1 MTELLTPKTTTARE
15 RIEMTTR
22 ITTARAT
29 PSARKHWR
37 AHALLLVGVAVM
49 IYPLVWLVG
58 ASFKPEN
65 QIFSTLDPFPWH
77 FTLDNYLSGWTAT
90 GTSFTVYLA
99 NSAVVALCVVAG
111 NVISCSLAAYA
122 FARLDFAFRKLWFG
136 LMLGTLMLP
145 FQATMIPQYTIFYQ
159 LNWVNTFLPLV
170 VPQFLAFDSFFIFL
184 LVQFIRGIPR
194 QLDEAASIDGAGHAR
209 VFFSVILPLL
219 RPALITTAVLTF
231 IWTFNDF
238 LRQLVYLSDKTR
250 YTVPLGLNSFID
262 RASGS
267 SYGGM
272 LAMSVVTL
280 VPTVLVFLVCQKRL
294 VDGVANTGIK
304 G

>member
-1 MTELLTPKTTTARE
+1 MTAPA
-15 RIEMTTR
+15 
-22 ITTARAT
+22 
-29 PSARKHWR
+29 PSRPGRRRVRFHWR
-37 AHALLLVGVAVM
+37 AHTVLLVTLVVM

-65 QIFSTLDPFPWH
+65 QIFTTVNPLPFQ
-77 FTLDNYLSGWTAT
+77 FTFGNYVSGWTAT

-99 NSAVVALCVVAG
+99 NSVTVSVCVVVG
-111 NVISCSLAAYA
+111 NLISCSLAAYA
-122 FARLDFAFRKLWFG
+122 FARLDFALRRMWFG

-145 FQATMIPQYTIFYQ
+145 FQATLIPQYTIFYR
-159 LNWVNTFLPLV
+159 LNWINTFLPLV
-170 VPQFLAFDSFFIFL
+170 VPYFLAYDAFFIFL
-184 LVQFIRGIPR
+184 MVQFIRGIPR
-194 QLDEAASIDGAGHAR
+194 ELDEAAALDGAGHVR
-209 VFFSVILPLL
+209 VFFTIIVPLL
-219 RPALITTAVLTF
+219 RPALITTGVLTF

-238 LRQLVYLSDKTR
+238 LRQLVYLSDNSR

-262 RASGS
+262 KASGS

-280 VPTVLVFLVCQKRL
+280 VPTIAVFLISQRRL

-304 G
+304 

>member
-1 MTELLTPKTTTARE
+1 MATKTT
-15 RIEMTTR
+15 
-22 ITTARAT
+22 
-29 PSARKHWR
+29 KYHWR
-37 AHALLLVGVAVM
+37 AHTVLLAVAVVM

-65 QIFSTLDPFPWH
+65 RIFSTLDPIPWQ
-77 FTLDNYLSGWTAT
+77 FTFENYLGGWTAT
-90 GTSFTVYLA
+90 GTSFTVYLT
-99 NSAVVALCVVAG
+99 NSATIAICVVIG
-111 NVISCSLAAYA
+111 NIVSCSLAAYA

-145 FQATMIPQYTIFYQ
+145 FQATMIPQYTIFYK

-170 VPQFLAFDSFFIFL
+170 VPQLLAFDSFFIFL
-184 LVQFIRGIPR
+184 MVQFIRGIPR
-194 QLDEAASIDGAGHAR
+194 ELDEAAAIDGAGHAR
-209 VFFSVILPLL
+209 IFFSVILPLL
-219 RPALITTAVLTF
+219 RPALLTTGVLTF

-238 LRQLVYLSDKTR
+238 LRQLVYLSDKSR

-280 VPTVLVFLVCQKRL
+280 VPTVVVFLICQKRL

>member
-1 MTELLTPKTTTARE
+1 MAVNVKAKT
-15 RIEMTTR
+15 
-22 ITTARAT
+22 
-29 PSARKHWR
+29 HWR
-37 AHALLLVGVAVM
+37 AHTVLLAAVVVM

-65 QIFSTLDPFPWH
+65 QIFSSLDPIPWH
-77 FTLDNYLSGWTAT
+77 FTFDSYLSGWTAT

-99 NSAVVALCVVAG
+99 NSATITLCVVFG
-111 NVISCSLAAYA
+111 NIASCSLAAYA
-122 FARLDFAFRKLWFG
+122 FARLDFAFRKIWFG

-145 FQATMIPQYTIFYQ
+145 FQATMIPQYTIFYK
-159 LNWVNTFLPLV
+159 LNWINTFLPLV
-170 VPQFLAFDSFFIFL
+170 VPQLLACDAFFIFL
-184 LVQFIRGIPR
+184 MVQFIRGIPR
-194 QLDEAASIDGAGHAR
+194 ELDEAAAIDGAGHGR
-209 VFFSVILPLL
+209 IFFSVILPLL
-219 RPALITTAVLTF
+219 RPALLTTGVLTF

-238 LRQLVYLSDKTR
+238 LRQLVYLSDKSR

-280 VPTVLVFLVCQKRL
+280 VPTVAVFLICQKRL

>member
-1 MTELLTPKTTTARE
+1 MVTKIRQAPSKT
-15 RIEMTTR
+15 
-22 ITTARAT
+22 
-29 PSARKHWR
+29 HWR
-37 AHALLLVGVAVM
+37 AHVVLLAAVVVM
-49 IYPLVWLVG
+49 IYPLLWLVG

-65 QIFSTLDPFPWH
+65 QIFSTLDPIPWH
-77 FTLDNYLSGWTAT
+77 FTFENYLSGWTAT
-90 GTSFTVYLA
+90 GTSFTVYLT
-99 NSAVVALCVVAG
+99 NSATIAICVVIG
-111 NVISCSLAAYA
+111 NIVSCSLAAYA

-145 FQATMIPQYTIFYQ
+145 FQATMIPQYTIFYK

-170 VPQFLAFDSFFIFL
+170 VPQLLAFDSFFIFL
-184 LVQFIRGIPR
+184 MVQFIRGIPR
-194 QLDEAASIDGAGHAR
+194 ELDEAAAIDGAGHAR

-219 RPALITTAVLTF
+219 RPALLTTGVLTF

-238 LRQLVYLSDKTR
+238 LRQLVYLSDKSR

-280 VPTVLVFLVCQKRL
+280 VPTVVVFLVCQKRL
-294 VDGVANTGIK
+294 VDGVANSGIK

>member
-1 MTELLTPKTTTARE
+1 MTVPAR
-15 RIEMTTR
+15 RR
-22 ITTARAT
+22 VRF
-29 PSARKHWR
+29 HWR
-37 AHALLLVGVAVM
+37 AHTVLLATLVVM

-65 QIFSTLDPFPWH
+65 QIFTTISPLPLV
-77 FTLDNYLSGWTAT
+77 FTVENYLSGWTTT

-99 NSAVVALCVVAG
+99 NSLTVSVCVVVG
-111 NVISCSLAAYA
+111 NLISCSLAAYA
-122 FARLDFAFRKLWFG
+122 FARLDFALRKVWFG

-145 FQATMIPQYTIFYQ
+145 FQATLIPQYTIFYR
-159 LNWVNTFLPLV
+159 LNWINTFLPLV
-170 VPQFLAFDSFFIFL
+170 VPYFLAYDAFFIFL
-184 LVQFIRGIPR
+184 MVQFIRGIPR
-194 QLDEAASIDGAGHAR
+194 ELDEAAALDGAGHVR
-209 VFFSVILPLL
+209 VFLTIVVPLL
-219 RPALITTAVLTF
+219 RPALITTGVLTF

-238 LRQLVYLSDKTR
+238 LRQLVYLSDNSR

-262 RASGS
+262 KASGS

-280 VPTVLVFLVCQKRL
+280 VPTVAVFLISQRRL

-304 G
+304 

>member
-1 MTELLTPKTTTARE
+1 MAIKTTK
-15 RIEMTTR
+15 
-22 ITTARAT
+22 
-29 PSARKHWR
+29 PHWR
-37 AHALLLVGVAVM
+37 AHVVLLAGVVVM

-65 QIFSTLDPFPWH
+65 RIFSTLNPIPWP

-90 GTSFTVYLA
+90 GTSFTVYLT
-99 NSAVVALCVVAG
+99 NSATIAVCVVIG
-111 NVISCSLAAYA
+111 NIASCSLAAYA

-145 FQATMIPQYTIFYQ
+145 FQATMIPQYTIFYK

-170 VPQFLAFDSFFIFL
+170 VPQLLAFDSFFIFL
-184 LVQFIRGIPR
+184 MVQFIRGIPR
-194 QLDEAASIDGAGHAR
+194 ELDEAAAIDGAGHGR
-209 VFFSVILPLL
+209 IFFSVILPLL
-219 RPALITTAVLTF
+219 RPALLTTGVLTF

-238 LRQLVYLSDKTR
+238 LRQLVYLSDKSR

-280 VPTVLVFLVCQKRL
+280 VPTVVVFLVCQKRL
-294 VDGVANTGIK
+294 VDGVANSGIK

>member
-1 MTELLTPKTTTARE
+1 MAIKPAKT
-15 RIEMTTR
+15 
-22 ITTARAT
+22 
-29 PSARKHWR
+29 HWR
-37 AHALLLVGVAVM
+37 AHGVLLAGVLVM

-65 QIFSTLDPFPWH
+65 QIFSTLDPIPWH
-77 FTLDNYLSGWTAT
+77 FTLGNYLSGWTAT

-99 NSAVVALCVVAG
+99 NSATIAVCVVIG
-111 NVISCSLAAYA
+111 NIASCSLAAYA
-122 FARLDFAFRKLWFG
+122 FARLDFAFRKIWFG

-145 FQATMIPQYTIFYQ
+145 FQATMIPQYTIFYK
-159 LNWVNTFLPLV
+159 LNWINTFLPLV
-170 VPQFLAFDSFFIFL
+170 VPQLLACDAFFIFL
-184 LVQFIRGIPR
+184 MVQFIRGIPR
-194 QLDEAASIDGAGHAR
+194 ELDEAAAIDGAGHAR

-219 RPALITTAVLTF
+219 RPALLTTGVLTF

-238 LRQLVYLSDKTR
+238 LRQLVYLSDKSR

-280 VPTVLVFLVCQKRL
+280 VPTVAVFLICQKRL
-294 VDGVANTGIK
+294 VDGVANSGIK

>member
-1 MTELLTPKTTTARE
+1 
-15 RIEMTTR
+15 
-22 ITTARAT
+22 
-29 PSARKHWR
+29 
-37 AHALLLVGVAVM
+37 VM

-65 QIFSTLDPFPWH
+65 QIFTTMNPLPMA
-77 FTLDNYLSGWTAT
+77 FTIANYVTGWTAT
-90 GTSFTVYLA
+90 GTSFTVYLS
-99 NSAVVALCVVAG
+99 NSAVVALCVVVG
-111 NVISCSLAAYA
+111 NIVSCSLAAYA

-145 FQATMIPQYTIFYQ
+145 FQATMIPQYTIFYK

-194 QLDEAASIDGAGHAR
+194 QLDEAAAIDGAGHAR
-209 VFFSVILPLL
+209 IFFSVILPLL

-280 VPTVLVFLVCQKRL
+280 VPTVVVFLVSQKRL

>member
-1 MTELLTPKTTTARE
+1 MAIKTT
-15 RIEMTTR
+15 
-22 ITTARAT
+22 
-29 PSARKHWR
+29 KYHWR
-37 AHALLLVGVAVM
+37 AHTVLLVAVVVM

-65 QIFSTLDPFPWH
+65 QIFSTLNPIPWH
-77 FTLDNYLSGWTAT
+77 FTFENYLSGWTAT
-90 GTSFTVYLA
+90 GTSFTVYLT
-99 NSAVVALCVVAG
+99 NSATIAICVVIG
-111 NVISCSLAAYA
+111 NIASCSLAAYA
-122 FARLDFAFRKLWFG
+122 FARLDFAFRKIWFG

-145 FQATMIPQYTIFYQ
+145 FQATMIPQYTIFYK
-159 LNWVNTFLPLV
+159 LNWINTFLPLV
-170 VPQFLAFDSFFIFL
+170 VPQLLAFDSFFIFL
-184 LVQFIRGIPR
+184 MVQFIRGIPR
-194 QLDEAASIDGAGHAR
+194 ELDEAAAIDGAGHGR
-209 VFFSVILPLL
+209 IFFSVILPLL
-219 RPALITTAVLTF
+219 RPALLTTGVLTF

-238 LRQLVYLSDKTR
+238 LRQLVYLSDKSR

-280 VPTVLVFLVCQKRL
+280 VPTVVVFLVCQKRL

>member
-1 MTELLTPKTTTARE
+1 MAIKTT
-15 RIEMTTR
+15 
-22 ITTARAT
+22 
-29 PSARKHWR
+29 KYHWR
-37 AHALLLVGVAVM
+37 AHTVLLVAVVVM

-65 QIFSTLDPFPWH
+65 QIFSTLNPIPWH
-77 FTLDNYLSGWTAT
+77 FTFENYLSGWTAT
-90 GTSFTVYLA
+90 GTSFTVYLT
-99 NSAVVALCVVAG
+99 NSATIAICVVIG
-111 NVISCSLAAYA
+111 NIASCSLAAYA
-122 FARLDFAFRKLWFG
+122 FARLDFAFRKIWFG

-145 FQATMIPQYTIFYQ
+145 FQATMIPQYTIFYK
-159 LNWVNTFLPLV
+159 LNWINTFLPLV
-170 VPQFLAFDSFFIFL
+170 VPQLLAFDSFFIFL
-184 LVQFIRGIPR
+184 MVQFIRGIPR
-194 QLDEAASIDGAGHAR
+194 ELDEAAAIDGAGHAR

-219 RPALITTAVLTF
+219 RPALLTTGVLTF

-238 LRQLVYLSDKTR
+238 LRQLVYLSDKSR

-280 VPTVLVFLVCQKRL
+280 VPTVAVFLICQKRL
-294 VDGVANTGIK
+294 VDGVANSGIK

>member
-1 MTELLTPKTTTARE
+1 MAVNLKAPAKT
-15 RIEMTTR
+15 
-22 ITTARAT
+22 
-29 PSARKHWR
+29 HWR
-37 AHALLLVGVAVM
+37 AHGVLLAAVVVM

-65 QIFSTLDPFPWH
+65 RIFSTLDPIPWH
-77 FTLDNYLSGWTAT
+77 FTFDNYLSGWTAT
-90 GTSFTVYLA
+90 GTSFTGYLA
-99 NSAVVALCVVAG
+99 NSATIALCVVIG
-111 NVISCSLAAYA
+111 NIASCSLAAYA
-122 FARLDFAFRKLWFG
+122 FARLDFAFRRIWFG

-145 FQATMIPQYTIFYQ
+145 FQATMIPQYTIFYK
-159 LNWVNTFLPLV
+159 LDWINTFLPLV
-170 VPQFLAFDSFFIFL
+170 VPQLLACDSFFIFL
-184 LVQFIRGIPR
+184 MVQFIRGIPR
-194 QLDEAASIDGAGHAR
+194 ELDEAAAIDGAGHAR

-219 RPALITTAVLTF
+219 RPALLTTGVLTF

-238 LRQLVYLSDKTR
+238 LRQLVYLSDKSR

-280 VPTVLVFLVCQKRL
+280 VPTVAVFLICQKRL